1 MEGESIKQEEAEK
14 VHFDPSEPE
23 LYFQVDIS
31 LLLTDKNELVTLL
44 REFRDVFAWSVYDAP
59 GVSPSLACH
68 SLAIPPDAKPV
79 QQRRRKLPP
88 ERSDIIMEEV
98 QRLLTAEAIRPV
110 LYPTWL
116 SNTVVVQKK
125 NGKWRVCVDFA
136 DLNKVCPKD
145 HFPLPRIDQLVDS
158 AAGHDRMSFLDA
170 FQGYHQI
177 PMTSSDQEKTAFII
191 PGGRTATR

>member
-1 MEGESIKQEEAEK
+1 MA
-14 VHFDPSEPE
+14 
-23 LYFQVDIS
+23 
-31 LLLTDKNELVTLL
+31 
-44 REFRDVFAWSVYDAP
+44 
-59 GVSPSLACH
+59 
-68 SLAIPPDAKPV
+68 
-79 QQRRRKLPP
+79 
-88 ERSDIIMEEV
+88 
-98 QRLLTAEAIRPV
+98 AEAIRPV

-125 NGKWRVCVDFA
+125 NGKWRVCVDFT

-177 PMTSSDQEKTAFII
+177 PMTLSDQEKTAFII

>member
-1 MEGESIKQEEAEK
+1 
-14 VHFDPSEPE
+14 
-23 LYFQVDIS
+23 LQVGIS
-31 LLLTDKNELVTLL
+31 LSLSDKDELVSLL
-44 REFRDVFAWSVYDAP
+44 QEFRDIFAWTVYEAS
-59 GVSPSLACH
+59 GVSPDLACH

-79 QQRRRKLPP
+79 QQRRRKLTL
-88 ERSDIIMEEV
+88 ERSEIILGEIK
-98 QRLLTAEAIRPV
+98 RLLAAEVIRPV

-125 NGKWRVCVDFA
+125 NGKWRVCVDFS

-158 AAGHDRMSFLDA
+158 AAGHARMSFLDA

-177 PMTSSDQEKTAFII
+177 PMTSSD
-191 PGGRTATR
+191 